1 MYFNFR
7 GVIASQILL
16 FSNVIYRCKSPVSPK
31 TYRVQSK
38 GVRLVLELGLCG
50 QGAHFLSAG
59 PSSGTPHTVA
69 HHHVPLV
76 WSRVAADVL
85 TVVASNRTGCVL
97 CVCCGVYGVCVCVCV
112 LRGVYG

>member
-1 MYFNFR
+1 MLFTD
-7 GVIASQILL
+7 ASPQSL
-16 FSNVIYRCKSPVSPK
+16 PK

-38 GVRLVLELGLCG
+38 RVGLVLELGLCG

-85 TVVASNRTGCVL
+85 TVVASNRTVC
-97 CVCCGVYGVCVCVCV
+97 CVCMVCVMCAVVCVVECVYG
-112 LRGVYG
+112 

>member
-1 MYFNFR
+1 MHFNFNFKR
-7 GVIASQILL
+7 YCK
-16 FSNVIYRCKSPVSPK
+16 SNCNVTYRCKSPVPPK

-38 GVRLVLELGLCG
+38 GVGLVLELGLCG

-85 TVVASNRTGCVL
+85 TVVASNRTGCVCM
-97 CVCCGVYGVCVCVCV
+97 CVVVCMVCVLWGVYG
-112 LRGVYG
+112 